1 MKKFYSVYFTNE
13 PSGLGL
19 TEVHPESA
27 YVEDLFYNC
36 VLTRD
41 VHLGDCGDFRLDFWL
56 DDEDGEIQLIAKFK
70 DRGWCEV
77 EI

>member
-1 MKKFYSVYFTNE
+1 MKKFYSVYFTDE
-13 PSGLGL
+13 PSGLEL
-19 TEVHPESA
+19 TEVYPESS
-27 YVEDLFYNC
+27 YVEDLFYDG
-36 VLTRD
+36 VLLRD

-56 DDEDGEIQLIAKFK
+56 DDEDGKIELIAKFK